1 VTRALGVAEFVD
13 VEVHSHEVETGDL
26 YLMCSD
32 GLHDLVTDTVIEN
45 AMVKLSSNL
54 NELAAH
60 LVNLANLAGGKD
72 NISVILTRVVKPYP
86 FKYGLIDRIRSWF
99 R

>member
-1 VTRALGVAEFVD
+1 
-13 VEVHSHEVETGDL
+13 
-26 YLMCSD
+26 MCSD
-32 GLHDLVTDTVIEN
+32 GLHDLVTDTDIEN
-45 AMVKLSSNL
+45 AMVEFPNL

-86 FKYGLIDRIRSWF
+86 FKSSLIDRIASWF
-99 R
+99 G